1 MFKGGVGEDIIQMG
15 TERFSSSSC
24 DSCSLTFWFSSIT
37 IERGKVRSVVVERMA
52 DVSVPDE
59 VEKRE
64 TNDELAEG
72 ADGGGNIKRL
82 ESEQD
87 DVVEE
92 ELIDDEGDDEKD
104 GFSE

>member
-1 MFKGGVGEDIIQMG
+1 M
-15 TERFSSSSC
+15 
-24 DSCSLTFWFSSIT
+24 T

-52 DVSVPDE
+52 DVSVPDG

-64 TNDELAEG
+64 TNDEIAEG

-82 ESEQD
+82 ESGQD

-92 ELIDDEGDDEKD
+92 EIMDDEDDNEKD
-104 GFSE
+104 GFSESPLT